1 MTLSYK
7 TSLMLVMSASG
18 LLMGVA
24 VPLAPGEVFCELVLE
39 AFLEVFLEVPL
50 VLGRDFPL
58 DKPAACG
65 RMFLRK
71 ALRS

>member
-39 AFLEVFLEVPL
+39 AFLEVPL